1 VQTQELTP
9 VLPSGVAR
17 LIASALGF
25 FLDILGADPVMLQ
38 TGMFTLDQTDM
49 VLPGRIPVVIRR
61 AYHSQDPGNPL
72 LEAPPARELV
82 NSNAFGFNTTLM
94 DYDDRL
100 EGGGTGQTLTYTS
113 GFSRER
119 FSLQTDGTYR
129 ADRTPMLAG
138 MIARRNQDGSST
150 LRDKNGTVRT
160 FGSDGWIRSITDRN
174 GNTVTIVRSGSQIQ
188 QIIEPGGR
196 ALTFQYG
203 GGISQITDPL
213 GRTVTYT
220 YEASPSPWG
229 SPRLHTVAN
238 PAGGVTTYGY
248 SGPFNIASITDARGI
263 TYLTNTYCSGA
274 NCPLDPAVVSQTMAD
289 GSTTQ
294 IDYVV
299 TNQTVTQATV
309 TDPRGNK
316 TAHRFNTRSHEVAV
330 VDALGQQTR
339 LTRDFTTNQ
348 VMEVRDSLNRITK
361 YTYDANGN
369 VTSVIDPQ
377 GNPTIFEYEPTF
389 NQVTKI
395 TDALNQIT
403 RLTYDPVTGN
413 LLTTTDPLNHTTTIA
428 YNAFGQ
434 PASVTDPLTNTTTFT
449 YDAVGNLETVTD
461 PLGNRSQRLY
471 DAASRLTALIDP
483 RGKTTQFTYD
493 PVNQVTQI
501 ADAINGL
508 TGFTYD
514 PNGNL
519 LTVADAKNQTT
530 TYVYDNMDRLLT
542 RTDALAR
549 SESYLYD
556 LVGNLTRFTDR
567 KNQQTNFVYDPLNRR
582 TSTTYADST
591 STTVAYDAVGN
602 VTKLTDSLTG
612 TIDRSYDVLDRVTQ
626 EVSPQGVVSY
636 SYDVL
641 SRRLSMRA
649 NALQPVTYSYDA
661 NSQLT
666 QVAQGV
672 INGVLTHDALG
683 RRTQLQR
690 SNGVTTTYAYDPAS
704 RLAGLTHAKGATV
717 LESLNY
723 GLDQADNKTQV
734 QQAQQ
739 NATAL
744 PPTVTAAYDAAN
756 QQAQFAGANLAY
768 DANGNLTSDGTN
780 TYVWDARDRLIGI
793 SGSTNSTFSYDALDR
808 RLAKTINGATTTYLY
823 DGADVVTE
831 AGATNASYLST
842 LSIDEPLARQTPSGN
857 EYYHTDDLGST
868 VALSDDSG
876 SVTTRY
882 SYGPFGSTTVTGTST
897 NPFQFTGREND
908 GTGLYYYRARY
919 YSPSRSR
926 FLSEDPIGFDAGDPN
941 LYAYVL
947 NSPTNLVDPS
957 GEIPAAAKKCIA
969 GLIKGIAKAVGVNI
983 VGRKP
988 GAGSDPL
995 DPLDAAQSCVSGG
1008 GNKPARAPTPKL
1020 PGPTKDPLTGQKVG
1034 RFLGSQNGP
1043 PMIQPLGGG
1052 YGPYGKNGASTRT
1065 TYPNGSNYQR
1075 LDPAGHNNN
1084 PTPHGH
1090 GHLPGSGPGKSGQ
1103 GPSIDPSGNVVNPNS
1118 PAAHWPFP

>member
-1 VQTQELTP
+1 
-9 VLPSGVAR
+9 
-17 LIASALGF
+17 
-25 FLDILGADPVMLQ
+25 M
-38 TGMFTLDQTDM
+38 
-49 VLPGRIPVVIRR
+49 
-61 AYHSQDPGNPL
+61 
-72 LEAPPARELV
+72 
-82 NSNAFGFNTTLM
+82 
-94 DYDDRL
+94 
-100 EGGGTGQTLTYTS
+100 
-113 GFSRER
+113 
-119 FSLQTDGTYR
+119 
-129 ADRTPMLAG
+129 
-138 MIARRNQDGSST
+138 
-150 LRDKNGTVRT
+150 
-160 FGSDGWIRSITDRN
+160 
-174 GNTVTIVRSGSQIQ
+174 
-188 QIIEPGGR
+188 
-196 ALTFQYG
+196 
-203 GGISQITDPL
+203 
-213 GRTVTYT
+213 
-220 YEASPSPWG
+220 
-229 SPRLHTVAN
+229 
-238 PAGGVTTYGY
+238 
-248 SGPFNIASITDARGI
+248 
-263 TYLTNTYCSGA
+263 
-274 NCPLDPAVVSQTMAD
+274 
-289 GSTTQ
+289 
-294 IDYVV
+294 
-299 TNQTVTQATV
+299 
-309 TDPRGNK
+309 
-316 TAHRFNTRSHEVAV
+316 
-330 VDALGQQTR
+330 
-339 LTRDFTTNQ
+339 TRDFTTNQ
-348 VMEVRDSLNRITK
+348 IMEVRDPLNRITK

-395 TDALNQIT
+395 TDALNLIT
-403 RLTYDPVTGN
+403 RFTYDPVTGN
-413 LLTTTDPLNHTTTIA
+413 LLTTTDPLNHTTTMA

-434 PASVTDPLTNTTTFT
+434 PASVTDPLSNTTTFT

-483 RGKTTQFTYD
+483 RGKTTQFTYNA
-493 PVNQVTQI
+493 VNQVTQI
-501 ADAINGL
+501 TDALNGL

-530 TYVYDNMDRLLT
+530 TYVYDTMDRLLS

-549 SESYLYD
+549 SESYQYD

-567 KNQQTNFVYDPLNRR
+567 KNQQTNVVYDPLNRR

-591 STTVAYDAVGN
+591 STTIVYDAVGN

-612 TIDRSYDVLDRVTQ
+612 ALDRSYDVLDRVTQ
-626 EVSPQGVVSY
+626 EVSPQGIVSY

-672 INGVLTHDALG
+672 INGVLTHDAIG
-683 RRTQLQR
+683 RRTQVQR

-744 PPTVTAAYDAAN
+744 PPAVTAAYDAAN
-756 QQAQFAGANLAY
+756 QQAQFAGASLAY
-768 DANGNLTSDGTN
+768 DANGNLTSDGTT

-793 SGSTNSTFSYDALDR
+793 SGGTSATFSYDALDR

-842 LSIDEPLARQTPSGN
+842 LNIDEPLVRQTPSGN
-857 EYYHTDDLGST
+857 EFFHADDLGST

-882 SYGPFGSTTVTGTST
+882 AYGPFGETSATGATSG
-897 NPFQFTGREND
+897 NPFQFTGREHD

-926 FLSEDPIGFDAGDPN
+926 FLTEDPLGFDAGDLN
-941 LYAYVL
+941 LYAYV
-947 NSPTNLVDPS
+947 
-957 GEIPAAAKKCIA
+957 
-969 GLIKGIAKAVGVNI
+969 
-983 VGRKP
+983 
-988 GAGSDPL
+988 
-995 DPLDAAQSCVSGG
+995 
-1008 GNKPARAPTPKL
+1008 
-1020 PGPTKDPLTGQKVG
+1020 
-1034 RFLGSQNGP
+1034 F
-1043 PMIQPLGGG
+1043 
-1052 YGPYGKNGASTRT
+1052 
-1065 TYPNGSNYQR
+1065 
-1075 LDPAGHNNN
+1075 NN
-1084 PTPHGH
+1084 PTNFIDPTGEKITIP
-1090 GHLPGSGPGKSGQ
+1090 GPIKQCLLGMLKAAGIDLAKRKPQVDPASLAQGCGGGGSGSSSNKHGSRTVNDPLPRNPKK
-1103 GPSIDPSGNVVNPNS
+1103 PSQADPHAPDPASAGYPHTTVGTRTDPKAS
-1118 PAAHWPFP
+1118 PAPYKQGITYDANGNPVGRTDVTNHGRGDHPNPHWHPYDPTIPNRFDPGNPGNFGRQQPMPNRSH

>member
-1 VQTQELTP
+1 
-9 VLPSGVAR
+9 
-17 LIASALGF
+17 
-25 FLDILGADPVMLQ
+25 
-38 TGMFTLDQTDM
+38 
-49 VLPGRIPVVIRR
+49 
-61 AYHSQDPGNPL
+61 
-72 LEAPPARELV
+72 
-82 NSNAFGFNTTLM
+82 
-94 DYDDRL
+94 
-100 EGGGTGQTLTYTS
+100 
-113 GFSRER
+113 
-119 FSLQTDGTYR
+119 
-129 ADRTPMLAG
+129 
-138 MIARRNQDGSST
+138 
-150 LRDKNGTVRT
+150 
-160 FGSDGWIRSITDRN
+160 
-174 GNTVTIVRSGSQIQ
+174 
-188 QIIEPGGR
+188 
-196 ALTFQYG
+196 
-203 GGISQITDPL
+203 
-213 GRTVTYT
+213 
-220 YEASPSPWG
+220 
-229 SPRLHTVAN
+229 
-238 PAGGVTTYGY
+238 
-248 SGPFNIASITDARGI
+248 
-263 TYLTNTYCSGA
+263 
-274 NCPLDPAVVSQTMAD
+274 MAD
-289 GSTTQ
+289 GGVSQ

-299 TNQTVTQATV
+299 TNRTVTQAMV
-309 TDPRGNK
+309 TDGRGNK

-339 LTRDFTTNQ
+339 MTRDFTTNQ
-348 VMEVRDSLNRITK
+348 VMEVRDPLNR
-361 YTYDANGN
+361 
-369 VTSVIDPQ
+369 
-377 GNPTIFEYEPTF
+377 
-389 NQVTKI
+389 VTK
-395 TDALNQIT
+395 
-403 RLTYDPVTGN
+403 
-413 LLTTTDPLNHTTTIA
+413 
-428 YNAFGQ
+428 
-434 PASVTDPLTNTTTFT
+434 FT

-493 PVNQVTQI
+493 AVNQVTQI
-501 ADAINGL
+501 ADALNGL

-519 LTVADAKNQTT
+519 LTVADAKHQTT

-549 SESYLYD
+549 NESYQYD

-567 KNQQTNFVYDPLNRR
+567 KNQQTNFVYDPLNHR

-612 TIDRSYDVLDRVTQ
+612 AIERSYDVLDRVTQ
-626 EVSPQGVVSY
+626 EVSPQGIVSY

-739 NATAL
+739 HATAL
-744 PPTVTAAYDAAN
+744 PPAVTAAYDAAN

-793 SGSTNSTFSYDALDR
+793 SGGTTATFSYDALDR
-808 RLAKTINGATTTYLY
+808 RLAKTINGATTMYLY

-842 LSIDEPLARQTPSGN
+842 LNIDEPLVRQTPNGN

-882 SYGPFGSTTVTGTST
+882 TYGPFGETSTTGTPSG

-908 GTGLYYYRARY
+908 GSGLYYYRARY

-926 FLSEDPIGFDAGDPN
+926 FLTEDPLGFGAGDMN
-941 LYAYVL
+941 LYGYVF
-947 NSPTNLVDPS
+947 NNPTNLTDPS
-957 GEIPAAAKKCIA
+957 GEIAPIIAAA
-969 GLIKGIAKAVGVNI
+969 GIACLRG
-983 VGRKP
+983 
-988 GAGSDPL
+988 
-995 DPLDAAQSCVSGG
+995 AAQSAGQDLLIGLAQRKVDGG
-1008 GNKPARAPTPKL
+1008 GINIDWMEAAK
-1020 PGPTKDPLTGQKVG
+1020 GCLTGG
-1034 RFLGSQNGP
+1034 FNA
-1043 PMIQPLGGG
+1043 
-1052 YGPYGKNGASTRT
+1052 GKNAFKFARGA
-1065 TYPNGSNYQR
+1065 
-1075 LDPAGHNNN
+1075 
-1084 PTPHGH
+1084 
-1090 GHLPGSGPGKSGQ
+1090 GKSGNSHNSLGQ
-1103 GPSIDPSGNVVNPNS
+1103 GGGQSGNSGAPTSNVRNS
-1118 PAAHWPFP
+1118 KEKEALVDMAKSDKRKGISQADMDAYKELNKGLPDPFPPDQVRGDPGHNAGAPHSRVPYGHVGPVNHIPIK